1 MAWVKLDD
9 QFFINPK
16 ARAAG
21 LEGRA
26 LAAASWCYCAMQ
38 RNDGIFPADDVS
50 IIAAMAGVPQDIGD
64 RLVAVGLW
72 HRVGD
77 QIEVHDYLEH
87 NLSNEQM
94 IARSEKASKAAAAR
108 YAPGNASSSPPGTAP
123 SMPIPSPS
131 PDGKSPLPSS
141 SDLGKLPADLWTT
154 IADKKFEKAKDVGNP
169 QRWKAKVIENDKTD
183 AALVARALTLVEM
196 YDITTTQL
204 VTHLLDGGSP
214 GNAFRR
220 KDTARE

>member
-9 QFFINPK
+9 QFFINKK

-38 RNDGIFPADDVS
+38 RNDGIFPADDVA

-64 RLVAVGLW
+64 RLLEVGLW

-94 IARSEKASKAAAAR
+94 IARSEKAAKAAAAR
-108 YAPGNASSSPPGTAP
+108 HATSSAP
-123 SMPIPSPS
+123 STATSRPASQPIPSPS
-131 PDGKSPLPSS
+131 PSTSSSSSSS
-141 SDLGKLPADLWTT
+141 SDLDRLPAELWTT
-154 IADKKFEKAKDVGNP
+154 IADKKMKTAKVTNNP
-169 QRWKAKVIENDKTD
+169 TRYRAKVIENDKRD
-183 AALVARALTLVEM
+183 LELVARAVQIMERYDVSTPYLAECLIGGTLPRAE
-196 YDITTTQL
+196 YL
-204 VTHLLDGGSP
+204 
-214 GNAFRR
+214 R
-220 KDTARE
+220 KAAS